1 LEGRTGIHL
10 FGLFASTEHE
20 PHTLNGHEDPQQ
32 ERAERFVPL
41 GLENNRCRMIDH
53 AYLEQL
59 QTKLGELEAR
69 MSKPEVS
76 ANPKKMQECMREYA
90 HQKKLT
96 ECAKNYLDL
105 VDAKAESEAIL
116 ADSDSDDELR
126 EMAGMEIADVEEN
139 LPQAERNMMIALI
152 PPDPTDSR
160 NVIME
165 IRAGTGGDE
174 AGIFCGDLYRM
185 YTRYFDAK
193 GWKHSVMDVSPSE
206 AGGYKEVSFSVEGE
220 EVYKSLKY
228 EGGTHR
234 VQRVPATETQG
245 RVHTSAATV
254 AVLAEAEE
262 VDIEVRSEDLRIDTY
277 RASGAGGQH
286 VNTTDS
292 AIRITH
298 IPTGV
303 VVQCQDERSQH
314 KNKAAAM
321 KVLRA
326 KLFDE
331 QQRKKA
337 EAEASERKSM
347 VGSGDRSEKIRT
359 YNFPQNRLTDHRINL
374 TLYKLDRV
382 MEGDLE
388 EILTAL
394 NEHDVEERIKA
405 QMAV

>member
-1 LEGRTGIHL
+1 
-10 FGLFASTEHE
+10 
-20 PHTLNGHEDPQQ
+20 
-32 ERAERFVPL
+32 
-41 GLENNRCRMIDH
+41 MIDH
-53 AYLEQL
+53 SYLEQL
-59 QTKLGELEAR
+59 QAKLGELETR
-69 MSKPEVS
+69 MSQPEVS
-76 ANPKKMQECMREYA
+76 ADPRKMKECMQEYS
-90 HQKKLT
+90 HQKMLAG
-96 ECAKNYLDL
+96 CAKDFLDL
-105 VDAKAESEAIL
+105 IDSKTEGEAIL
-116 ADSDSDDELR
+116 ADADSDEELR
-126 EMAGMEIADVEEN
+126 EMAQMEIADAEEK
-139 LPQAERNMMIALI
+139 LPQAERDMTVALI

-185 YTRYFDAK
+185 YTRYFDIK

-206 AGGYKEVSFSVEGE
+206 SGGYKEVSFSVEGE
-220 EVYKSLKY
+220 DAYKTLKH

-234 VQRVPATETQG
+234 VQRVPQTETQG

-262 VDIEVRSEDLRIDTY
+262 VDIEVRTEDLRIDTY
-277 RASGAGGQH
+277 RAQGAGGQH

-326 KLFDE
+326 RLFDD

-359 YNFPQNRLTDHRINL
+359 YNYPQNRLTDHRINL

-382 MEGDLE
+382 MEGALD

-394 NEHDVEERIKA
+394 YEHDVEERIKQ
-405 QMAV
+405 QMAD

>member
-1 LEGRTGIHL
+1 
-10 FGLFASTEHE
+10 
-20 PHTLNGHEDPQQ
+20 
-32 ERAERFVPL
+32 
-41 GLENNRCRMIDH
+41 
-53 AYLEQL
+53 
-59 QTKLGELEAR
+59 
-69 MSKPEVS
+69 
-76 ANPKKMQECMREYA
+76 MQECMREYS
-90 HQKKLT
+90 HKKQLA
-96 ECAKNYLDL
+96 ECAGLLLSLK
-105 VDAKAESEAIL
+105 DAKTESEAIL
-116 ADSDSDDELR
+116 ADPGSDAELR
-126 EMAGMEIADVEEN
+126 EMAEMELADIGDK
-139 LPQAERNMMIALI
+139 LPQAERDLMIALI

-185 YTRYFDAK
+185 YTRYFDTK
-193 GWKHSVMDVSPSE
+193 GWKHRVLDVSPSE
-206 AGGYKEVSFSVEGE
+206 SGGYKEVSFTVEGE
-220 EVYKSLKY
+220 EVYKALKH

-262 VDIEVRSEDLRIDTY
+262 VDIEVRTEDLRIDTY
-277 RASGAGGQH
+277 RAQGAGGQH

-326 KLFDE
+326 RLYDE
-331 QQRKKA
+331 QQRKIA

-382 MEGDLE
+382 MEGYLD
-388 EILTAL
+388 EILDAL
-394 NEHDVEERIKA
+394 YEHDVDMRIKQ
-405 QMAV
+405 QMEM

>member
-1 LEGRTGIHL
+1 
-10 FGLFASTEHE
+10 
-20 PHTLNGHEDPQQ
+20 
-32 ERAERFVPL
+32 
-41 GLENNRCRMIDH
+41 MIDH
-53 AYLEQL
+53 TYLDQL
-59 QTKLGELEAR
+59 QIQLGELETR
-69 MSKPEVS
+69 MSLPEVS
-76 ANPKKMQECMREYA
+76 ADPNKMQDCMRKYS
-90 HQKKLT
+90 HKKKLA
-96 ECAKNYLDL
+96 ECAQYLLDL
-105 VDAKAESEAIL
+105 VDGKAESEAIL
-116 ADSDSDDELR
+116 SDTGSDAELR
-126 EMAGMEIADVEEN
+126 EMAEQELAEIEEK
-139 LPQAERNMMIALI
+139 LPRAERDMMISLI

-185 YTRYFDAK
+185 YTRYFDTK
-193 GWKHSVMDVSPSE
+193 GWKYRVLDVSPSE
-206 AGGYKEVSFSVEGE
+206 SGGYKEVSFSVEGE
-220 EVYKSLKY
+220 EVYKALKH

-234 VQRVPATETQG
+234 VQRVPQTETQG

-262 VDIEVRSEDLRIDTY
+262 VDIEVRTEDLRIDTY
-277 RASGAGGQH
+277 RAQGAGGQH

-326 KLFDE
+326 RLYDN
-331 QQRKKA
+331 QQRKIA

-382 MEGDLE
+382 MEGDMD
-388 EILTAL
+388 EILNAL
-394 NEHDVEERIKA
+394 YEHDVEIRIKQ
-405 QMAV
+405 QMAG

>member
-1 LEGRTGIHL
+1 
-10 FGLFASTEHE
+10 
-20 PHTLNGHEDPQQ
+20 
-32 ERAERFVPL
+32 
-41 GLENNRCRMIDH
+41 MIDH
-53 AYLEQL
+53 SYLEQL
-59 QTKLGELEAR
+59 QAKLTELETR
-69 MSKPEVS
+69 MSQPEVS
-76 ANPKKMQECMREYA
+76 ADPRKMQECMRDYS
-90 HQKKLT
+90 HQKKLAG
-96 ECAKNYLDL
+96 CAKKYLDL
-105 VDAKAESEAIL
+105 LDAKTEGEAIL
-116 ADSDSDDELR
+116 ADSGSDDELR
-126 EMAGMEIADVEEN
+126 EMAEMDIADVAEK
-139 LPQAERNMMIALI
+139 LPIAEHEMMVSLI

-185 YTRYFDAK
+185 YTRYFDVK
-193 GWKHSVMDVSPSE
+193 GWKHRVMDVSPSE
-206 AGGYKEVSFSVEGE
+206 AGGYKEVSFNVEGE
-220 EVYKSLKY
+220 DVYKTLKH

-234 VQRVPATETQG
+234 VQRVPQTETQG

-262 VDIEVRSEDLRIDTY
+262 VDIEVRTEDLRIDTY
-277 RASGAGGQH
+277 RAQGAGGQH

-326 KLFDE
+326 RLFDD
-331 QQRKKA
+331 QQRKIA
-337 EAEASERKSM
+337 AAAASERKSM

-359 YNFPQNRLTDHRINL
+359 YNFPQNRLTDHRIGL

-382 MEGDLE
+382 MQGDLE
-388 EILTAL
+388 ETLVAL
-394 NEHDVEERIKA
+394 YEHDVEMRIKQ
-405 QMAV
+405 QMEA

>member
-1 LEGRTGIHL
+1 
-10 FGLFASTEHE
+10 
-20 PHTLNGHEDPQQ
+20 
-32 ERAERFVPL
+32 
-41 GLENNRCRMIDH
+41 
-53 AYLEQL
+53 
-59 QTKLGELEAR
+59 
-69 MSKPEVS
+69 
-76 ANPKKMQECMREYA
+76 
-90 HQKKLT
+90 
-96 ECAKNYLDL
+96 
-105 VDAKAESEAIL
+105 
-116 ADSDSDDELR
+116 
-126 EMAGMEIADVEEN
+126 
-139 LPQAERNMMIALI
+139 MIALI

-185 YTRYFDAK
+185 YTRYFDSK
-193 GWKHSVMDVSPSE
+193 SWKYSVMDVSPSE
-206 AGGYKEVSFSVEGE
+206 SGGYKEISFSVEGE
-220 EVYKSLKY
+220 EVYKTLKH

-234 VQRVPATETQG
+234 VQRVPTTETQG

-262 VDIEVRSEDLRIDTY
+262 VDIEIRTEDLRIDTY
-277 RASGAGGQH
+277 RSSGAGGQH

-298 IPTGV
+298 IPTGL

-331 QQRKKA
+331 EQRKKA
-337 EAEASERKSM
+337 EVEASQRKSM

-359 YNFPQNRLTDHRINL
+359 YNYPQNRLTDHRINL

-388 EILTAL
+388 DILTAL
-394 NEHDVEERIKA
+394 YEHDVELRIKQ
-405 QMAV
+405 QMDN

>member
-1 LEGRTGIHL
+1 
-10 FGLFASTEHE
+10 
-20 PHTLNGHEDPQQ
+20 
-32 ERAERFVPL
+32 
-41 GLENNRCRMIDH
+41 MIDH
-53 AYLEQL
+53 SYLEQL
-59 QTKLGELEAR
+59 QARLGDLETR
-69 MSKPEVS
+69 MSQPEVS
-76 ANPKKMQECMREYA
+76 ADPNKMKECMREYS
-90 HQKKLT
+90 HKKKLAD
-96 ECAKNYLDL
+96 CATGLL
-105 VDAKAESEAIL
+105 SLSDARAESEAIL
-116 ADSDSDDELR
+116 ADPASDDELR
-126 EMAGMEIADVEEN
+126 EMAQMELADLEEK
-139 LPQAERNMMIALI
+139 LPAAEREMMIALI

-185 YTRYFDAK
+185 YTRYFDNV
-193 GWKHSVMDVSPSE
+193 GWKYGVLDVSPSE
-206 AGGYKEVSFSVEGE
+206 SGGYKEISFSVEGDD
-220 EVYKSLKY
+220 VYKTLKH

-234 VQRVPATETQG
+234 VQRVPTTETQG

-262 VDIEVRSEDLRIDTY
+262 VDIEVRTEDLRIDTY
-277 RASGAGGQH
+277 RSSGAGGQH

-298 IPTGV
+298 IPSGI

-321 KVLRA
+321 KMLRA
-326 KLFDE
+326 KLFDQE
-331 QQRKKA
+331 QRRKA

-374 TLYKLDRV
+374 TLYKLDRI

-388 EILTAL
+388 EILDAL
-394 NEHDVEERIKA
+394 GEHDVETRIEQ
-405 QMAV
+405 QMAN

>member
-1 LEGRTGIHL
+1 
-10 FGLFASTEHE
+10 
-20 PHTLNGHEDPQQ
+20 
-32 ERAERFVPL
+32 
-41 GLENNRCRMIDH
+41 MIDH
-53 AYLEQL
+53 TYLEQL
-59 QTKLGELEAR
+59 QGRLTELEGR
-69 MSKPEVS
+69 MSQPEVS
-76 ANPKKMQECMREYA
+76 ADPKKMQECMRDYS
-90 HQKKLT
+90 HQKKLA
-96 ECAKNYLDL
+96 ECAKKYLGL
-105 VDAKAESEAIL
+105 VDAKAEGEAIL
-116 ADSDSDDELR
+116 ADADSDAELR
-126 EMAGMEIADVEEN
+126 EMAEMEIADAEEK
-139 LPQAERNMMIALI
+139 LPIAEREMMVALI

-185 YTRYFDAK
+185 YTRYFDTK
-193 GWKHSVMDVSPSE
+193 GWKYRVLDVSPSE
-206 AGGYKEVSFSVEGE
+206 SGGYKEVSFSVEGE
-220 EVYKSLKY
+220 EVYKALKH

-234 VQRVPATETQG
+234 VQRVPQTETQG

-262 VDIEVRSEDLRIDTY
+262 VDIEVRTEDLRIDTY
-277 RASGAGGQH
+277 RAQGAGGQH

-326 KLFDE
+326 RLYDN
-331 QQRKKA
+331 QQRKIA

-382 MEGDLE
+382 MEGDMD
-388 EILTAL
+388 EILNAL
-394 NEHDVEERIKA
+394 YEHDVEIRIKQ
-405 QMAV
+405 QMAG

>member
-1 LEGRTGIHL
+1 
-10 FGLFASTEHE
+10 
-20 PHTLNGHEDPQQ
+20 
-32 ERAERFVPL
+32 
-41 GLENNRCRMIDH
+41 MIDH

-59 QTKLGELEAR
+59 QAKLGELEIR
-69 MSKPEVS
+69 MSQPDVS
-76 ANPKKMQECMREYA
+76 ADPNKMKECMREYA
-90 HQKKLT
+90 HKKKLAD
-96 ECAKNYLDL
+96 CARTILSLTDSKS
-105 VDAKAESEAIL
+105 ESEAIL
-116 ADSDSDDELR
+116 ADADSDDELR
-126 EMAGMEIADVEEN
+126 EMAEMELAEVEEK
-139 LPQAERNMMIALI
+139 LPEAEREMMISLI

-174 AGIFCGDLYRM
+174 AGIFSGDLYRM
-185 YTRYFDAK
+185 YTRYFDTK
-193 GWKHSVMDVSPSE
+193 GWKYSVLDVSPSE
-206 AGGYKEVSFSVEGE
+206 SGGYKEVSFSVEGE
-220 EVYKSLKY
+220 DVYKTLKH

-262 VDIEVRSEDLRIDTY
+262 VDIEVRTEDLRIDTY

-298 IPTGV
+298 IPSGI

-321 KVLRA
+321 KMLRA

-331 QQRKKA
+331 EQRRKA
-337 EAEASERKSM
+337 EAEASQRKSM
-347 VGSGDRSEKIRT
+347 VGTGDRSEKIRT

-394 NEHDVEERIKA
+394 YEHDVELRIQQ
-405 QMAV
+405 QMQS

>member
-1 LEGRTGIHL
+1 
-10 FGLFASTEHE
+10 
-20 PHTLNGHEDPQQ
+20 
-32 ERAERFVPL
+32 
-41 GLENNRCRMIDH
+41 MIDH
-53 AYLEQL
+53 AYLDQL
-59 QTKLGELEAR
+59 KTKLGDLETR
-69 MSKPEVS
+69 MSLPEVS
-76 ANPKKMQECMREYA
+76 ADQKKMTECMRKYA
-90 HQKKLT
+90 HLRKLAECATTFLKLT
-96 ECAKNYLDL
+96 
-105 VDAKAESEAIL
+105 DAQTEGEAIL
-116 ADSDSDDELR
+116 ADANSDAELR
-126 EMAGMEIADVEEN
+126 EMAEMELGDIEEK

-174 AGIFCGDLYRM
+174 AGIFAGDLYRM
-185 YTRYFDAK
+185 YTRYFDAM
-193 GWKHSVMDVSPSE
+193 GWRHSVMDLSPSE
-206 AGGYKEVSFSVEGE
+206 SGGYKEVSFSVEGE
-220 EVYKSLKY
+220 EVYKVLKH

-234 VQRVPATETQG
+234 VQRVPQTETQG

-262 VDIEVRSEDLRIDTY
+262 VDIEIKTEDLRIDTY
-277 RASGAGGQH
+277 RSSGAGGQH

-321 KVLRA
+321 KMLRA
-326 KLFDE
+326 KLFDD

-382 MEGDLE
+382 MEGDLQ
-388 EILTAL
+388 EILDAL
-394 NEHDVEERIKA
+394 YEHDVQLRIDA
-405 QMAV
+405 QMKA

>member
-1 LEGRTGIHL
+1 
-10 FGLFASTEHE
+10 
-20 PHTLNGHEDPQQ
+20 
-32 ERAERFVPL
+32 
-41 GLENNRCRMIDH
+41 MIDRN
-53 AYLEQL
+53 YFEQL
-59 QTKLGELEAR
+59 QAKIGELESL
-69 MSKPEVS
+69 MSRPEVS
-76 ANPKKMQECMREYA
+76 SDPKKMQECMQKYT
-90 HQKKLT
+90 HTKKLSASVKI
-96 ECAKNYLDL
+96 CLDL
-105 VDAKAESEAIL
+105 RDAQAESEAIL
-116 ADSDSDDELR
+116 SDAGSDDELR
-126 EMAGMEIADVEEN
+126 EMAELEIAEVSEK
-139 LPQAERNMMIALI
+139 LPRAERDLMIALI
-152 PPDPTDSR
+152 PPDPTDNR

-185 YTRYFDAK
+185 YTRYFDTR
-193 GWKHSVMDVSPSE
+193 GWKHAVLDVSPSE
-206 AGGYKEVSFSVEGE
+206 AGGFKEITFSVEGE
-220 EVYKSLKY
+220 NVYRTLKH
-228 EGGTHR
+228 EGGAHR
-234 VQRVPATETQG
+234 VQRVPQTETQG

-262 VDIEVRSEDLRIDTY
+262 VDIELRTEELRIDTY
-277 RASGAGGQH
+277 RAQGAGGQH

-321 KVLRA
+321 KMLRA

-331 QQRKKA
+331 EQRKKA

-374 TLYKLDRV
+374 TLYKLDRI
-382 MEGDLE
+382 MEGALD
-388 EILTAL
+388 EIFDAL
-394 NEHDVEERIKA
+394 HESDVEQRIRQ
-405 QMAV
+405 QMKD

>member
-1 LEGRTGIHL
+1 
-10 FGLFASTEHE
+10 
-20 PHTLNGHEDPQQ
+20 
-32 ERAERFVPL
+32 
-41 GLENNRCRMIDH
+41 MIDPV
-53 AYLEQL
+53 YLEQL
-59 QTKLGELEAR
+59 QAKLGELETR
-69 MSKPEVS
+69 MSQPEVS
-76 ANPKKMQECMREYA
+76 ADPKKMQECMREYA
-90 HQKKLT
+90 HKKKLAG
-96 ECAKNYLDL
+96 CAQNFLAL
-105 VDAKAESEAIL
+105 QDAKAESEAIL
-116 ADSDSDDELR
+116 AEAGDDAELR
-126 EMAGMEIADVEEN
+126 ELAEMELAEIAEN
-139 LPQAERNMMIALI
+139 LPKVERDMMISFI

-185 YTRYFDAK
+185 YTRYFDTK
-193 GWKHSVMDVSPSE
+193 GWKHRVMDVSPSE
-206 AGGYKEVSFSVEGE
+206 SGGYKEVSFSVEGE
-220 EVYKSLKY
+220 DVYKVLKH

-234 VQRVPATETQG
+234 VQRVPQTETQG

-254 AVLAEAEE
+254 AVLAEVEE
-262 VDIEVRSEDLRIDTY
+262 VDIEVRTEALRIATY
-277 RASGAGGQH
+277 RAQGAGGQH

-314 KNKAAAM
+314 KNKAAAL

-326 KLFDE
+326 RLYDN
-331 QQRKKA
+331 QQREKA
-337 EAEASERKSM
+337 EAQASERKSM

-359 YNFPQNRLTDHRINL
+359 YNYPQNRLTDHRINL

-382 MEGDLE
+382 MEGTLD

-394 NEHDVEERIKA
+394 YEHDVEVRIKQ
-405 QMAV
+405 QMAE

>member
-1 LEGRTGIHL
+1 
-10 FGLFASTEHE
+10 
-20 PHTLNGHEDPQQ
+20 
-32 ERAERFVPL
+32 
-41 GLENNRCRMIDH
+41 MIDH

-59 QTKLGELEAR
+59 QEKIAELEAR
-69 MSKPEVS
+69 MSRPEVS
-76 ANPKKMQECMREYA
+76 ADPRKMQECMCDYS
-90 HQKKLT
+90 HQKKLAA
-96 ECAKNYLDL
+96 CAKAVLDL
-105 VDAKAESEAIL
+105 ADAKAESEAIL
-116 ADSDSDDELR
+116 ADAGSDAELR
-126 EMAGMEIADVEEN
+126 EMAEMELAEIEEK
-139 LPQAERNMMIALI
+139 LPKAERELMIALI

-185 YTRYFDAK
+185 YTRYFDSK
-193 GWKHSVMDVSPSE
+193 GWKHSVIDLSPSE
-206 AGGYKEVSFSVEGE
+206 AGGYKEISFSVEGE
-220 EVYKSLKY
+220 NVYKALKH

-234 VQRVPATETQG
+234 VQRVPQTETQG

-262 VDIEVRSEDLRIDTY
+262 VDIEIRPEDLRIDTY
-277 RASGAGGQH
+277 RAQGAGGQH

-298 IPTGV
+298 LPTGL

-314 KNKAAAM
+314 KNRAAAM

-326 KLFDE
+326 RLYDE
-331 QQRKKA
+331 QQRKIA
-337 EAEASERKSM
+337 EAEASARKSM

-382 MEGDLE
+382 MQGELD
-388 EILTAL
+388 EILDAL
-394 NEHDVEERIKA
+394 YEHDVELRIKQ
-405 QMAV
+405 QMEK

>member
-1 LEGRTGIHL
+1 
-10 FGLFASTEHE
+10 
-20 PHTLNGHEDPQQ
+20 
-32 ERAERFVPL
+32 
-41 GLENNRCRMIDH
+41 MIDH
-53 AYLEQL
+53 SYLEQL
-59 QTKLGELEAR
+59 QAKLGELETR
-69 MSKPEVS
+69 MSQPEVS
-76 ANPKKMQECMREYA
+76 ADPRKMQECMRDYS
-90 HQKKLT
+90 HQKKLAA
-96 ECAKNYLDL
+96 CAQTVLDL

-116 ADSDSDDELR
+116 ADAGSDGELR
-126 EMAGMEIADVEEN
+126 EMAEMELAEVAEK
-139 LPQAERNMMIALI
+139 LPQAERDMMVALI

-160 NVIME
+160 NVIIE

-174 AGIFCGDLYRM
+174 AGLFCGDLYRM
-185 YTRYFDAK
+185 YTRYFDIK
-193 GWKHSVMDVSPSE
+193 GWKHRMIDVSPSE
-206 AGGYKEVSFSVEGE
+206 SGGYKEVSFTVEGE
-220 EVYKSLKY
+220 DVYKSLKH

-234 VQRVPATETQG
+234 VQRVPQTETQG

-262 VDIEVRSEDLRIDTY
+262 VDIEVRTEDLRIDTY
-277 RASGAGGQH
+277 RAQGAGGQH

-326 KLFDE
+326 RLYDD
-331 QQRKKA
+331 QQRKLAA
-337 EAEASERKSM
+337 EQASERKSM

-382 MEGDLE
+382 MQGDLD
-388 EILTAL
+388 EILNAL
-394 NEHDVEERIKA
+394 YEHDVELRIKQ
-405 QMAV
+405 QMEK

>member
-1 LEGRTGIHL
+1 
-10 FGLFASTEHE
+10 
-20 PHTLNGHEDPQQ
+20 
-32 ERAERFVPL
+32 
-41 GLENNRCRMIDH
+41 MIDH

-59 QTKLGELEAR
+59 QSKISELETR
-69 MSKPEVS
+69 MSQPEVS
-76 ANPKKMQECMREYA
+76 ADQNQMRECMREYS
-90 HQKKLT
+90 HQKKLA
-96 ECAKNYLDL
+96 ECAKNVLDL
-105 VDAKAESEAIL
+105 LDTKTESEAIL
-116 ADSDSDDELR
+116 ADSSSDAELR
-126 EMAGMEIADVEEN
+126 EMAEMEIAETEEK
-139 LPQAERNMMIALI
+139 LPLAEREMMVSLI

-185 YTRYFDAK
+185 YTRYFDIK

-206 AGGYKEVSFSVEGE
+206 SGGYKEVSFSVEGE
-220 EVYKSLKY
+220 DVYKALKH

-254 AVLAEAEE
+254 AVLAEVEE
-262 VDIEVRSEDLRIDTY
+262 VDIEIRNEDLRIDTY
-277 RASGAGGQH
+277 RAQGAGGQH

-298 IPTGV
+298 IPTGT

-314 KNKAAAM
+314 KNKAAAL

-326 KLFDE
+326 RIYDT
-331 QQRKKA
+331 QQRENA
-337 EAEASERKSM
+337 EVQASERKSM

-359 YNFPQNRLTDHRINL
+359 YNFPQNRLTDHRIGL
-374 TLYKLDRV
+374 RIYKLDRV
-382 MEGDLE
+382 MQGDLDE
-388 EILTAL
+388 TLKAL
-394 NEHDVEERIKA
+394 AEHDVEMRVKA
-405 QMAV
+405 QMSS